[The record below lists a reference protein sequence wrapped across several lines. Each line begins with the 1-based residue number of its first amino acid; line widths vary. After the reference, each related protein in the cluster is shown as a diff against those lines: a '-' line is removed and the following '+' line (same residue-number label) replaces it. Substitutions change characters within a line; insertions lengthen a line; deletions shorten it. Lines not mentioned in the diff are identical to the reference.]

1 MDLISQERKDAI
13 FVDNNFRGFCK
24 YFQLFNILF
33 LKNESYFA
41 KLSPYDSNELGINR
55 ASQFPCGVHR
65 DLQICSDY
73 D

>member
-13 FVDNNFRGFCK
+13 FVDSNFRGFCK

-41 KLSPYDSNELGINR
+41 KLSPYDSNEPR
-55 ASQFPCGVHR
+55 H
-65 DLQICSDY
+65 
-73 D
+73 